1 MSPRRAR
8 RAGPASGLAA
18 RHGPAPC
25 PQGPARRE
33 GPARH
38 EGPARRACRGS
49 RVLVPATASWPRP
62 PRSVASAFL
71 TPSLHAV
78 PAFAS
83 PWGFG
88 VGRGP
93 RGSGPWGTHSSAPQ
107 EAAPVPSLPSED
119 PGMGA
124 PRPRGP
130 GQRHGDREADVRE
143 QEVTVPEP
151 AGDARPPVASDSAQA
166 AGSGRRPPQ
175 RPGTPLRSPT
185 ATPPPQ
191 EAPSFTRSGVQAG
204 CAPLARSRVL
214 CKPRV

>member
-1 MSPRRAR
+1 MSQRKPKV
-8 RAGPASGLAA
+8 SHFMICIYL
-18 RHGPAPC
+18 HSF
-25 PQGPARRE
+25 
-33 GPARH
+33 H
-38 EGPARRACRGS
+38 NNMGS
-49 RVLVPATASWPRP
+49 LFQRLIPKVIS
-62 PRSVASAFL
+62 
-71 TPSLHAV
+71 

-88 VGRGP
+88 VGWGP

-107 EAAPVPSLPSED
+107 EAAPTPSLPSGD

-166 AGSGRRPPQ
+166 TGSGRRPPQ
-175 RPGTPLRSPT
+175 RPGALLRSPT

-191 EAPSFTRSGVQAG
+191 EAPSFTRSGVQAD